1 MSKTKRTELKGH
13 NKIQARFST
22 VIYTL
27 FGAFIVPRGGK
38 VHVASLIDLVF
49 PLGFSP
55 NAIRLGLSRMARQ
68 GVFDIRKSG
77 RRSYYSL
84 NTKGMKWMEQG
95 RVRAFEVKRTK
106 WDGRWRLLVYSIPET
121 MRDLRD
127 KLRYK
132 LQSLGYA
139 NMSASLWI
147 SPYDLRPGLH
157 RYMEEMGMLDY
168 VEEFTADHTGRR
180 GNRELAARVWCIGE
194 LTQQYRAF
202 VKKYEKYLSTY
213 ERSAKKGKP
222 VDLADCFALRFCMTA
237 EYVALR
243 LEDPM
248 LPPELLPEDWEGIRA
263 GKIYGD
269 LLKLLKP
276 RADEFVDSVLSK

>member
-1 MSKTKRTELKGH
+1 MSKIIRSKERGH
-13 NKIQARFST
+13 TKIQARFST

-38 VHVASLIDLVF
+38 VHAASLIDLVF

-68 GVFDIRKSG
+68 GVFDIKKSG

-95 RVRAFEVKRTK
+95 RVRAFEVKRRK
-106 WDGRWRLLVYSIPET
+106 WDGRWRLVVYNFPET

-127 KLRYK
+127 RLRCK

-139 NMSASLWI
+139 NMSASLWV
-147 SPYDLRPGLH
+147 SPYDLQADLY
-157 RYMEEMGMLDY
+157 RYLKEISILDY
-168 VEEFTADHTGRR
+168 VETFTADYTGQRR
-180 GNRELAARVWCIGE
+180 NKEFAATVWHIDDLAK
-194 LTQQYRAF
+194 QYRVF
-202 VKKYEKYLSTY
+202 VRKYEKLISAYK
-213 ERSAKKGKP
+213 RSVKGRRP
-222 VDLADCFALRFCMTA
+222 MDPADCFARRFCMTA

-243 LEDPM
+243 LADPM
-248 LPPELLPEDWEGIRA
+248 LPSELLPENWAGIRA
-263 GKIYGD
+263 EEIHSD

-276 RADEFVDSVLSK
+276 RADAFVDAVLSK

>member
-1 MSKTKRTELKGH
+1 MSKIKRTKGRGH
-13 NKIQARFST
+13 TKIQARFST

-68 GVFDIRKSG
+68 GVFDIKKSG

-84 NTKGMKWMEQG
+84 NVKGMKWMEQG
-95 RVRAFEVKRTK
+95 RVRAFEVKRRK
-106 WDGRWRLLVYSIPET
+106 WDGRWRLVVYNFPET

-127 KLRYK
+127 KLRCK

-139 NMSASLWI
+139 NVSASFWI
-147 SPYDLRPGLH
+147 SPYDLQAELS
-157 RYMEEMGMLDY
+157 RYMEEKSMLDY
-168 VEEFTADHTGRR
+168 VETFTADYTGKRR
-180 GNRELAARVWCIGE
+180 DKELAATVWRIDD
-194 LTQQYRAF
+194 LTRQYRIF
-202 VKKYEKYLSTY
+202 MRKYEKLISAYN
-213 ERSAKKGKP
+213 RSAKSERP
-222 VDLADCFALRFCMTA
+222 MDLADCFARRFCMTA

-243 LEDPM
+243 LADPM
-248 LPPELLPEDWEGIRA
+248 LPSELLPENWAGIQAEGI
-263 GKIYGD
+263 YDD
-269 LLKLLKP
+269 LLRLLKP
-276 RADEFVDSVLSK
+276 RADAFVDSVLSE